1 MLNRQDSRLYI
12 YIPSLYS
19 SDTTLTHVVASNI
32 SFYQIITDA
41 DVLVLCQVFVSVLHC
56 YACNLIDV
64 YCLYCRHSSSVGG
77 ENKVKLLRKQSRSW
91 STLVNWNSCI
101 HQSDHYLMEICFF
114 VLTLMHVMENSF
126 DSTSSI
132 IGFSYNDIK

>member
-41 DVLVLCQVFVSVLHC
+41 DVLVLCLVFVSVLHC

-101 HQSDHYLMEICFF
+101 HQSHHYLVEINSSVVFF

-132 IGFSYNDIK
+132 IGFN